1 MKFVPA
7 VSKRIA
13 GNFLFLNLNFDL
25 SRYNG
30 IISENFKNQI
40 RNIIMEIFIDKMRV
54 EINLDIATRK
64 NFSPQAVMS
73 EFFVCLHLNIR
84 KIRQDQ

>member
-1 MKFVPA
+1 
-7 VSKRIA
+7 
-13 GNFLFLNLNFDL
+13 
-25 SRYNG
+25 
-30 IISENFKNQI
+30 
-40 RNIIMEIFIDKMRV
+40 MEIFIDKMRV